1 MHQGDTQEIDSE
13 YIQNDTCSIFAFVEP
28 LECVCHINVQ
38 PHRTA
43 IDRTEEFRYLMD
55 VSYPDHNKLIFVI
68 DNLNTHALFSLYK
81 AFSAPVACRSTKK
94 LEIHYTPK
102 HES

>member
-55 VSYPDHNKLIFVI
+55 VS
-68 DNLNTHALFSLYK
+68 FSLYK